1 MTQSEQ
7 RAEGTVDSSVVY
19 TFSWSPAALEITLI
33 SELCSAKLS
42 IMLLYIC
49 MYVCLLGAQLKVQT
63 LTLEP
68 RMRQATETSS
78 QKFRWTLF
86 YKICCYKLL

>member
-49 MYVCLLGAQLKVQT
+49 MYVVQT

-78 QKFRWTLF
+78 QKFRWTRF

>member
-42 IMLLYIC
+42 IMLLY
-49 MYVCLLGAQLKVQT
+49 MYVCMFAWCSAQSSNFNPGTKN
-63 LTLEP
+63 
-68 RMRQATETSS
+68 ETGH
-78 QKFRWTLF
+78 
-86 YKICCYKLL
+86 